1 MSDAKF
7 MVVKATKIK
16 GYTTSGSRVE
26 VTPKEGRAVVCI
38 VGDAV
43 DLKEPLTKIDVIS
56 KLALMGLGV
65 VSATNVVADMMSE
78 AGRVEAP
85 AAPELTPP
93 IATWQQDGDAREW
106 ARAFLQHQA
115 QSADPAGFVEE
126 GNLIGWFANAMMCE
140 ADRQARRLLDADALG
155 RDNDG

>member
-1 MSDAKF
+1 MFDAKLKAELTAALDAKF
-7 MVVKATKIK
+7 MAVKATKIK
-16 GYTTSGSRVE
+16 GYTTNGSRVE
-26 VTPKEGRAVVCI
+26 ITPKAGIAVVCI

-43 DLKEPLTKIDVIS
+43 DLGERLTKADVIS
-56 KLALMGLGV
+56 RLGV
-65 VSATNVVADMMSE
+65 VVADMSE

-93 IATWQQDGDAREW
+93 IASWQQDGDAREW

-126 GNLIGWFANAMMCE
+126 GNLIGWFANAMMCAVDKVTRSKE
-140 ADRQARRLLDADALG
+140 NGLG
-155 RDNDG
+155 